1 MDHSTNSGHLVDASV
16 AFVAVVLFQAAY
28 CGLKF
33 GGALLVLD
41 RSQLRM
47 LVWMSC
53 GLGLTGL
60 LFSLL
65 FLVMRKHDNDSMSF
79 VMLTIWK
86 VSSELS
92 ICCVEGFEVL
102 YHMRYAWP
110 TPQKRPLSFWSY
122 LAVQSIV
129 VGLGAW
135 QLAERRFAVLWA
147 LPIVL
152 HVQFLVTTVDAIVYK
167 VDLYTL
173 PSWVPWIW
181 VTSGV
186 CASAMA
192 FGINWAP
199 HQTALQ
205 CLACML
211 VVSNKGICDWL
222 KVDDDLDRPWFE
234 RFDCHNSEINN
245 DPELECQAT
254 ESLKPSVSQSSSSD
268 VRLAASATL
277 SQSIPAPSDAE
288 QSATS
293 DVALDNGIICVQTIE
308 QITENIPNGLFEM
321 PSNNEAWVRC
331 FLTVADLTVYRQ
343 TIEKLPTAHV
353 VGKTWDTHY
362 YEVAMTGSCLQW
374 LFDHDVPFLLAS
386 ESGLS
391 YDLTEPSE
399 GEVHVFGVMPAREM
413 AARRFMLNAMEAT
426 SSARHGHGLD
436 RYYLRN
442 TSDKSVLATFMWTFL
457 LRDISLSSAAV
468 RRRFLQH
475 CVFISLHALEDAE
488 SSSTLEVLE
497 RGEKTWINSIRD
509 LCLDR
514 IRWPLGNPKEEMHL
528 ALLLRGL
535 FESAEE
541 TDWFLHCHEFDT
553 RYSAKDN
560 IKKLGC
566 LMDCDDDPHS
576 VPFGGLNQDRV
587 RWMLSRCTMFN
598 GAGELDVTKLTEQI
612 RNYVPVDFQDMERLP
627 ASLVHTI
634 RHETA
639 NVIRIEMRVTDGRR
653 PMLMR

>member
-1 MDHSTNSGHLVDASV
+1 
-16 AFVAVVLFQAAY
+16 
-28 CGLKF
+28 
-33 GGALLVLD
+33 
-41 RSQLRM
+41 
-47 LVWMSC
+47 
-53 GLGLTGL
+53 
-60 LFSLL
+60 
-65 FLVMRKHDNDSMSF
+65 
-79 VMLTIWK
+79 
-86 VSSELS
+86 
-92 ICCVEGFEVL
+92 
-102 YHMRYAWP
+102 
-110 TPQKRPLSFWSY
+110 
-122 LAVQSIV
+122 
-129 VGLGAW
+129 
-135 QLAERRFAVLWA
+135 
-147 LPIVL
+147 
-152 HVQFLVTTVDAIVYK
+152 
-167 VDLYTL
+167 
-173 PSWVPWIW
+173 
-181 VTSGV
+181 
-186 CASAMA
+186 MA

-222 KVDDDLDRPWFE
+222 KIDDDLDRPWFE

-497 RGEKTWINSIRD
+497 R
-509 LCLDR
+509 
-514 IRWPLGNPKEEMHL
+514 
-528 ALLLRGL
+528 
-535 FESAEE
+535 AEE

-639 NVIRIEMRVTDGRR
+639 NVIRIEISKTYSSAPWLTEPDDDMLIR
-653 PMLMR
+653 PHRIKAMMDAVKRNIDSDTNYDKIKSTLESIEECWVGHS